1 MTERLYL
8 FYQAKPLQRRF
19 AAADAETR
27 HDEIRLS
34 RTVKLNKHNPHV
46 FARSGAPERTPPS
59 AENFRES
66 AAREITH
73 APTKRARP

>member
-1 MTERLYL
+1 MPKPGMTKYASLVLY
-8 FYQAKPLQRRF
+8 
-19 AAADAETR
+19 E
-27 HDEIRLS
+27 
-34 RTVKLNKHNPHV
+34 LNKHNPHV

-73 APTKRARP
+73 AL

>member
-1 MTERLYL
+1 MPKPGMTKYASLVLY
-8 FYQAKPLQRRF
+8 
-19 AAADAETR
+19 E
-27 HDEIRLS
+27 
-34 RTVKLNKHNPHV
+34 LNKHNPPIL
-46 FARSGAPERTPPS
+46 ARSGAPERTPPS